1 MKKNVIK
8 KIVVLL
14 AVCTVSAFTLGLTGC
29 NAKDFLEEK
38 INQARCEHEF
48 GDVVTVE
55 ESTCTKAGYG
65 EKTCPKCNKIEKVKF
80 EKTEHVVIVV
90 DAVAAT
96 CTKQGLTSGTKCADC
111 DMVITAQANIPAL
124 GHIVVKDKGVEP
136 TCLTSG
142 LSDGEHCSRC
152 NEVLKPQTVVLAKGH
167 NLVMLEGKKPSC
179 REEGLTDGVWCDL
192 CEEVFTEQEVLPM
205 LEHSFKNGVCEVCD
219 LPDLVS
225 YTQVKMQAGDTVVGK
240 WFRLYKG
247 ASVNLSNPIVFTCSD
262 DFKGVG
268 GHSTIE
274 ILSLTGIEII
284 VYDEYVDF
292 FISDGAEVNCIFS
305 TEPHTFVFSETSV
318 VSGASA
324 NLDGAYLLL
333 PPSDD

>member
-1 MKKNVIK
+1 
-8 KIVVLL
+8 
-14 AVCTVSAFTLGLTGC
+14 
-29 NAKDFLEEK
+29 
-38 INQARCEHEF
+38 
-48 GDVVTVE
+48 
-55 ESTCTKAGYG
+55 
-65 EKTCPKCNKIEKVKF
+65 
-80 EKTEHVVIVV
+80 
-90 DAVAAT
+90 
-96 CTKQGLTSGTKCADC
+96 
-111 DMVITAQANIPAL
+111 
-124 GHIVVKDKGVEP
+124 
-136 TCLTSG
+136 
-142 LSDGEHCSRC
+142 
-152 NEVLKPQTVVLAKGH
+152 
-167 NLVMLEGKKPSC
+167 
-179 REEGLTDGVWCDL
+179 
-192 CEEVFTEQEVLPM
+192 
-205 LEHSFKNGVCEVCD
+205 
-219 LPDLVS
+219 
-225 YTQVKMQAGDTVVGK
+225 MQAGDTVVGK